1 MTMYKRNRKQL
12 AMRIFCALLLGTCL
26 LGGHQPVSADVATL
40 TTNPDNGNISVD
52 TNSGSVEITLSG
64 TATAPGQTALGKDAK
79 ATGNLATA
87 IGADAEATGQTS
99 TALGNAAKAKGV
111 NATAVGHGAYA
122 TLGGSA
128 LGHFAYA
135 RGDYSVAF
143 GFEAQTGTDSTP
155 ADGTE
160 AIAIGYSAKA

>member
-40 TTNPDNGNISVD
+40 TTNSDNRNISVD

-64 TATAPGQTALGKDAK
+64 TATALGQTALGNGAK

-87 IGADAEATGQTS
+87 IGA
-99 TALGNAAKAKGV
+99 
-111 NATAVGHGAYA
+111 
-122 TLGGSA
+122 
-128 LGHFAYA
+128 
-135 RGDYSVAF
+135 
-143 GFEAQTGTDSTP
+143 
-155 ADGTE
+155 
-160 AIAIGYSAKA
+160 